1 MQDMCIFSI
10 RVVRESLNR
19 RGERVSGERV
29 RSTQLSRGRESQ
41 AEEAAGTKALRWK
54 HTAEFEG
61 LPGSHSG
68 SSGGGRGKTRPIKL
82 RPGRVRVDHVGPY
95 RPLQ

>member
-10 RVVRESLNR
+10 RVGRESLNR
-19 RGERVSGERV
+19 RGERVRGERV
-29 RSTQLSRGRESQ
+29 RSMQLSRGRESQ
-41 AEEAAGTKALRWK
+41 AEEAAGAKALRWK

-61 LPGSHSG
+61 LPGSQSG
-68 SSGGGRGKTRPIKL
+68 SSRGGRGKTRAIEL
-82 RPGRVRVDHVGPY
+82 RPGRVGVDHVGPY

>member
-1 MQDMCIFSI
+1 M
-10 RVVRESLNR
+10 
-19 RGERVSGERV
+19 RGERA
-29 RSTQLSRGRESQ
+29 RSMQLSRGRESQ

-68 SSGGGRGKTRPIKL
+68 SSGGGRGKTRAIEL
-82 RPGRVRVDHVGPY
+82 RPRRVGVDHVGPQ

>member
-1 MQDMCIFSI
+1 MCLFSI

-19 RGERVSGERV
+19 RGERVRGERA
-29 RSTQLSRGRESQ
+29 RSMQLSRGRESQ
-41 AEEAAGTKALRWK
+41 AEAAARTKALRWK

-68 SSGGGRGKTRPIKL
+68 SSGGGRGKTRAIEL
-82 RPGRVRVDHVGPY
+82 RPGRVGVDHVGPH